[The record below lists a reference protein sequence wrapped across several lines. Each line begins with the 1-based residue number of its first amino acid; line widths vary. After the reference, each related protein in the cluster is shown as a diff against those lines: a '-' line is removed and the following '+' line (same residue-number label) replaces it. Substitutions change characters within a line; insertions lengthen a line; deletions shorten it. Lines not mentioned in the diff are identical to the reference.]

1 MSPPQDSIALEPP
14 LAFKS
19 QPAGAR
25 LNLNPLG
32 RGQGGDYARFA
43 SLRSALHAL
52 LRPTPPTPG
61 LVDSCP
67 VLLRLGS
74 PDSRALCASAPR
86 GGRGRW
92 PGAYTSEAKAPG
104 RLPRPP
110 HTGAYSPTSAGR
122 GAT

>member
-1 MSPPQDSIALEPP
+1 MSPPQDSIAWEPP

-52 LRPTPPTPG
+52 LRPSLPTPG
-61 LVDSCP
+61 SVGSCP
-67 VLLRLGS
+67 LVSRFGLLVRGRCPPQPLRGDGGGGLARIRAKRKRLG
-74 PDSRALCASAPR
+74 A
-86 GGRGRW
+86 
-92 PGAYTSEAKAPG
+92 
-104 RLPRPP
+104 
-110 HTGAYSPTSAGR
+110 
-122 GAT
+122 

>member
-1 MSPPQDSIALEPP
+1 MSPPQDSIAWEPP

-52 LRPTPPTPG
+52 LRPSLPTPG
-61 LVDSCP
+61 SVGSCLLVSRWG
-67 VLLRLGS
+67 LRLPGNC
-74 PDSRALCASAPR
+74 RTSAVPAPSHGCVFANIGWQGGNAR
-86 GGRGRW
+86 GGSGVI
-92 PGAYTSEAKAPG
+92 
-104 RLPRPP
+104 
-110 HTGAYSPTSAGR
+110 
-122 GAT
+122 